1 VHDTGTKG
9 ENALEKLMVY
19 SIAISIIGSL
29 IVTPVLIPFLKYLKF
44 GQSIREEGP
53 AWHQKKSGTPTMGG
67 ISFIFVSVA
76 VAVLVPFIFYKR
88 VSVEMMVLAGSAF
101 LFGII
106 GFIDDFIKVVMKR
119 NLGLSSKAKF
129 LMQIFV
135 SVLSTVVLVHTGII
149 DGMIIIPFLKHPVDI
164 GLFIIPL
171 NIIVQLAVCNSANLT
186 DGLDGLAASVTL
198 IISISLMAFAYF
210 MGNFAVCIFMAAI
223 SGALI
228 GFLFFNWN
236 PAKVFMGD
244 TGSLFLGGS
253 VAVCAIMLKLPIVL
267 IIIAGVYLIETL
279 SVIIQ
284 VTSFKLTGKR
294 VFKMSPL
301 HHHFEMCKI
310 SEKKIVMIFTLT
322 TVVLC
327 IAGYLSIIN
336 FC

>member
-1 VHDTGTKG
+1 MIY
-9 ENALEKLMVY
+9 N
-19 SIAISIIGSL
+19 IAIGLIGAL
-29 IVTPVLIPFLKYLKF
+29 IVTPLLIPFLKYLKF

-53 AWHQKKSGTPTMGG
+53 SWHQKKSGTPTMGG
-67 ISFIFVSVA
+67 ISFIVVSVLA
-76 VAVLVPFIFYKR
+76 AVLVPFVINKHI
-88 VSVEMMVLAGSAF
+88 SVDLLVLAGSAF
-101 LFGII
+101 LFGVI
-106 GFIDDFIKVVMKR
+106 GFVDDFIKVVMKR

-149 DGMIIIPFLKHPVDI
+149 DGMIIIPFFKHPIDI

-171 NIIVQLAVCNSANLT
+171 NILVQLAVSNSANLT

-198 IISISLMAFAYF
+198 VISLFLMAFAYF
-210 MGNFAVCIFMAAI
+210 MGNFAVCIFMASL
-223 SGALI
+223 SGALV

-253 VAVCAIMLKLPIVL
+253 VALGAAMLKLPIVL
-267 IIIAGVYLIETL
+267 IIIAGIYLIETL

-301 HHHFEMCKI
+301 HHHFEMCKM
-310 SEKKIVMIFTLT
+310 SEKKIVLMFTAAT
-322 TVVLC
+322 IILC
-327 IAGYLSIIN
+327 IIGYLSIIN

>member
-1 VHDTGTKG
+1 M
-9 ENALEKLMVY
+9 EKLMVF
-19 SIAISIIGSL
+19 SVAIGLIGGL
-29 IVTPVLIPFLKYLKF
+29 VVTPLLIPFLKYLKF

-67 ISFIFVSVA
+67 IAFIL
-76 VAVLVPFIFYKR
+76 VAVLVSLLLPFVFYKR
-88 VSVEMMVLAGSAF
+88 FSVDMLVLVFSAL
-101 LFGII
+101 LFGMI
-106 GFIDDFIKVVMKR
+106 GFVDDFIKVVMKR

-135 SVLSTVVLVHTGII
+135 SVLSTVVFVHLGII
-149 DGMIIIPFLKHPVDI
+149 DGMIIIPFLKNPVNI

-171 NIIVQLAVCNSANLT
+171 SILVQLAVSNSANLT

-198 IISISLMAFAYF
+198 VISLFLTFIAYF
-210 MGNFAVCIFMAAI
+210 MGNFAVCIFMASI

-253 VAVCAIMLKLPIVL
+253 VALSAIVLKLPIVL

-301 HHHFEMCKI
+301 HHHFEMCKM
-310 SEKKIVMIFTLT
+310 SEKKIVILFTLAT
-322 TVVLC
+322 IVLC
-327 IAGYLSIIN
+327 TIGYLSIIN